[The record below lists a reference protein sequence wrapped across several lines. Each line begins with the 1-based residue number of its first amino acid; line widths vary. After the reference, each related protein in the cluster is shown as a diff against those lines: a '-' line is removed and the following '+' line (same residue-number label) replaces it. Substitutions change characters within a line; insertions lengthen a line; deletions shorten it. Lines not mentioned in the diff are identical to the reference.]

1 MTRVAKN
8 ILRFYQTFL
17 NCRRMWKLLLFSLI
31 CLAQSILAF
40 SQSTIGLPAIRNYRN
55 TDYHAA
61 TNISDIGQDKR
72 GVLYFTN
79 VDGLLTFDGTYWKRY
94 PLPRKAASKALAIDS
109 AGRIYVGGQD
119 EVGYFSPDHNGIL
132 NFHSLKEKLPT
143 IARQFADI
151 WNIVPMG
158 KEVFFRTIETIF
170 RYDGDTMRTYDAP
183 GGWQLMT
190 KIDGQLYAAD
200 KTKGLF
206 VFRDEQWQSICPG
219 TAGLHVTGIMS
230 YKKDS
235 LLITTLKNGLYV
247 LGGAEGMALG
257 GAGLVRKPT
266 EADPLLMN
274 DLINRAKKIGE
285 DRFAMGTATGGL
297 VILDGQGRLIQRFS
311 SAEGLQ
317 NNNIQSIMSDQD
329 ANLWLGLD
337 NGIAFIHYNTSVKLI
352 RPVKDNQLLSDV
364 VKVFDQKLFIGTS
377 NGLYS
382 IPLDATIP
390 DISQL
395 KGAFSE
401 VGNTKGQVWSL
412 EEINHDLVMGHQ
424 DGGFMIRDGKAV
436 PVLTRQGVW
445 DVKED
450 PRGGVGPSAG
460 GGRAGGSVPG
470 IIAGTYTGLRW
481 IDDEKG
487 QFSEGDK
494 LNDLYESLPVI
505 AVDPQGTV
513 WASHPYRGVYKNPLP
528 GKDGK
533 PRHYKNYG
541 PKEGLPSA
549 LSDFVQV
556 IDGKVIVA
564 TEKGVYEYDETTDR
578 FLPSAMFQPI
588 FHDNSV
594 EYLTPDKEGNIWF
607 VSNQRVGVIDYSK
620 RSGTHPYAVIYFPE
634 LTGETVQG
642 ASFIYPYNRDNIFI
656 GSNNGVFHLNFGQ
669 YIRSDNKITVLL
681 GGVKAIAEKDSLIYG
696 GYAACPKSA
705 VQLPIHWNSFHFE
718 YSSPSY
724 APQSDVEFSYQLA
737 GFDKDWSGWSSRTEK
752 DYTNLSYGKYTFNV
766 RARDNLGNISAP
778 VSFTFIV
785 DPAWYQTA
793 WAWLLYIL
801 LAGAMLYGVRVRWQR
816 RLALHQK
823 RHQEEQE
830 RLSYLHSLE
839 LDRKEKGLIALQ
851 NAKLEGELQFKTK
864 ELATVTMYLVER
876 GGLLSNMKEALLGVI
891 KKMGIP
897 SLAYELRGIFKMISD
912 TEKSNEDWDRFSI
925 YFDQVHNN
933 FLTTLKTKFPQLS
946 PTDLKLCAYLRL
958 NLSSKEIAHIL
969 NISLKGIEVSRYRV
983 RKKLGLSTE
992 TNLYDF
998 LIEATGGPAVDGA
1011 AGGHDAGDR
1020 GQAE

>member
-1 MTRVAKN
+1 
-8 ILRFYQTFL
+8 
-17 NCRRMWKLLLFSLI
+17 MWKFLFTIFI
-31 CLAQSILAF
+31 CLVQSRFAF
-40 SQSTIGLPAIRNYRN
+40 GQSTIGLPAIRNYRN

-72 GVLYFTN
+72 GVLYFAN
-79 VDGLLTFDGTYWKRY
+79 ADGLLTFDGTYWKLY
-94 PLPRKAASKALAIDS
+94 PLPNKAASKSLAIDT

-119 EVGYFSPDHNGIL
+119 EVGYFSPDDNGIL
-132 NFHSLKEKLPT
+132 RFHSLKEKLPE

-151 WNIVPMG
+151 WNIIPIG
-158 KEVFFRTIETIF
+158 NKVFFRTIETIF
-170 RYDGDTMRTYDAP
+170 EYAGDSLRTFDAP
-183 GGWQLMT
+183 GGWQTMS
-190 KIDGQLYAAD
+190 KVNGQLYAED
-200 KTKGLF
+200 KIKGLF
-206 VFRDEQWQSICPG
+206 VFRDEQWQSICP
-219 TAGLHVTGIMS
+219 TAAALHVTGILP

-235 LLITTLKNGLYV
+235 LLIATLKNGLYV
-247 LGGAEGMALG
+247 LTASGLAGSVPTTS
-257 GAGLVRKPT
+257 GLVRKPT

-274 DLINRAKKIGE
+274 DLINRAKTIGE
-285 DRFAMGTATGGL
+285 DRYAMGTATGGL
-297 VILDGQGRLIQRFS
+297 LILDGRGTLIQRFS

-317 NNNIQSIMSDQD
+317 NNDIQSIMSDQD

-382 IPLDATIP
+382 IPLDAAIP

-412 EEINHDLVMGHQ
+412 EEIDHDLLMGHQ
-424 DGGFMIRDGKAV
+424 DGAFVVRDSRAA

-445 DVKED
+445 DVKVVE
-450 PRGGVGPSAG
+450 RGGTGAVGSG
-460 GGRAGGSVPG
+460 GAPGTG

-481 IDDEKG
+481 IDEANG

-494 LNDLYESLPVI
+494 MNELYESLPVI
-505 AVDPQGTV
+505 AVDTKGTV

-528 GKDGK
+528 RADGK
-533 PRHYKNYG
+533 GMPYKHYG
-541 PKEGLPSA
+541 PREGLPSD

-556 IDGKVIVA
+556 INGKVVVG
-564 TEKGVYEYDETTDR
+564 TEKGVYEYDAATDR
-578 FLPSAMFQPI
+578 FLPSAVFRPI

-594 EYLTPDKEGNIWF
+594 EYLTQDKEGNIWF

-620 RSGTHPYAVIYFPE
+620 RSGSDPYAVIYFPE

-656 GSNNGVFHLNFGQ
+656 GSNNGVFHLNFSQ
-669 YIRSDNKITVLL
+669 YIHSDNKITVLL
-681 GGVKAIAEKDSLIYG
+681 GAVKAIAEKDSLIYG
-696 GYAACPKSA
+696 GFAACPKSA

-724 APQSDVEFSYQLA
+724 APQSDVEFSYQLT
-737 GFDKDWSGWSSRTEK
+737 GFDKDWSAWSARTEK
-752 DYTNLSYGKYTFNV
+752 DYTNLSYGQYTFNV

-785 DPAWYQTA
+785 DPAWYQTG
-793 WAWLLYIL
+793 WAWLLYTLAAVAL
-801 LAGAMLYGVRVRWQR
+801 LYAVRLRQQR

-823 RHQEEQE
+823 RHREEQE

-851 NAKLEGELQFKTK
+851 NAKLEGELQFKNK

-876 GGLLSNMKEALLGVI
+876 GGLLSNMKEELLGVI

-897 SLAYELRGIFKMISD
+897 NLAHELRGVFKMISD
-912 TEKSNEDWDRFSI
+912 TEKSNEDWDRFAL

-933 FLTTLKTKFPQLS
+933 FLHILKTKYPQLS

-969 NISLKGIEVSRYRV
+969 NISLKGVEVSRYRI
-983 RKKLGLSTE
+983 RKKLGLPTE

-998 LIEATGGPAVDGA
+998 LIEATS
-1011 AGGHDAGDR
+1011 
-1020 GQAE
+1020 